1 VFNKQLS
8 AQNKKKR
15 REITEV
21 EVAGREESSLRETGT
36 QMQLKV
42 SSVRVRFLPLPAGKT
57 MTTKCKKRQRMHF
70 GFFRGR
76 ATP

>member
-1 VFNKQLS
+1 M
-8 AQNKKKR
+8 KR
-15 REITEV
+15 REITKV

-42 SSVRVRFLPLPAGKT
+42 SSVRVRFLLLPAGKT
-57 MTTKCKKRQRMHF
+57 MTTKYKKRQRMHF